1 MAGEATSSILQFAT
15 WQSSVDV
22 SFWEK
27 LASLKVD
34 SQGLKEEDVAIHGE
48 IGLRRTV
55 MMVITVESFQA
66 FDRRKMM
73 EGVAQQCVVMSVVT
87 RDVSSIV
94 SGRGATDSQH
104 SGVPI
109 PCLLSAPSPPPTHIS
124 SALAGRFIW
133 QGRKQPISPQ
143 RVLPPRLSR
152 HQALALP
159 LRLCLPCSRPP
170 RPCHTCWPAFACNA
184 SLFSATGECPYS
196 VTPFLASTHFAA
208 PLRARLSLSRL
219 PPSPPLPSS
228 LSRLPP
234 SPPLPSSLSR
244 LPPSPPLPSSLSR
257 LPPSPPLP
265 SSLSRLPPS
274 PPLPSSLSRLPPSPP
289 LPSSLSRLPPSPPLP
304 SSLSRLP
311 PSPPLPS
318 SLSRLP
324 PSPPLPSSL
333 FPLCLQLRP
342 SHFYFG
348 AEAIEKECE
357 RWRQEGSG
365 RGPREVEAAALTGE
379 AEGPE
384 GGKENG
390 NKRAVTDG
398 EAAENGE
405 VEEGR
410 QGEKG
415 NESASGEIRTADSA
429 AAAAAAA
436 IVGETASEALLSEK
450 GAPFFLLQ
458 IDTSA
463 TNTSSAH
470 PSVTAHPLTEYQR
483 LATPNES
490 LSSSSPSAPPSLLVA
505 FFDPCH
511 LPLSPGWP
519 LRNLLLLASLRWQ
532 VRACSSVSLAFSPPP
547 LPLLHHHPPRPSLDL
562 SLSIP
567 PMPPPSMC
575 SACGSATVESTCTT
589 HTRAPSLLY
598 LPLYASLPGHVSPPD
613 WLNPITAPATC
624 PSATGWEL
632 NTKGRT
638 GARCADLAPLMDPT
652 RLADEAASLNLK
664 LMRWRVLPQLQ
675 LERLNATK
683 CLLLGAGTLGCQV
696 ARSLLAWGIR
706 DITLVDYGAVS
717 YSNPRTS
724 GHRLAIPMPGHPVSP
739 SEAPRVQADV
749 TALLALVRQ
758 SDAVFLLTDTRES
771 RWLPTLLCAAE
782 GKVAINAALGFDSFL
797 VMRHGA
803 PLLPLLDTSAP
814 VASESAPA
822 ASESA
827 PAASE
832 SAPAASESAP
842 SKRLGCYF
850 CNDVVAPLNSTAHR
864 TLDQQCTVTRP
875 GLATIAGA
883 LAVELLV
890 GLLHHPMGV
899 AAPAEDTSA
908 DGVSASA
915 SSHLCSP
922 LGPLPHQLRGFLSSF
937 PQLPITGFAF
947 HQCTACSPM
956 LRGFLSSFSQLPIT
970 GFAFPQCTACSP
982 TVVSAYRERRYA
994 FLMDAFN
1001 DPTYLERI
1009 TGLDKLHAATV
1020 EIEVDWDDSE
1030 DDNTGIGST
1039 RTARKAAVTVPIVL
1053 PTLLPNNRYNAK
1065 CLDGSPP
1072 GYYFRPGFRNGASS
1086 WHIHLPPGGWCSS
1099 LSACANRSTTF
1110 LGSSKPERQK
1120 DSPYSNASYA
1130 YLGILSTGPYVNRAF
1145 RNWNLVVPIYC
1156 DGGGF
1161 QGTAGWV
1168 KVNNSFG
1175 IYMDGWNGVK
1185 AVLADVKELRGMQS
1199 AERVLL
1205 SGQSAGAET
1214 VLMQY
1219 KHMREYVSMAKDHQ
1233 ANPRQSAGAQTVLT
1247 LCEHMREYAPNAK
1260 TIKCLMDSGSFTGE
1274 VWCGDKGFQ
1283 VVYSQANHS
1292 YAPNARTIRC
1302 LIDSGSFTS
1311 EVGCGDEGFKGE

>member
-34 SQGLKEEDVAIHGE
+34 SQGLKEEDVAIHGMSAAWCQAGVLL
-48 IGLRRTV
+48 IPS
-55 MMVITVESFQA
+55 TVESFRA
-66 FDRRKMM
+66 FDRRKMR
-73 EGVAQQCVVMSVVT
+73 EGVAQQ
-87 RDVSSIV
+87 
-94 SGRGATDSQH
+94 
-104 SGVPI
+104 PI

-265 SSLSRLPPS
+265 SSL
-274 PPLPSSLSRLPPSPP
+274 
-289 LPSSLSRLPPSPPLP
+289 
-304 SSLSRLP
+304 
-311 PSPPLPS
+311 
-318 SLSRLP
+318 
-324 PSPPLPSSL
+324 
-333 FPLCLQLRP
+333 FPLCLQPRP

-532 VRACSSVSLAFSPPP
+532 ATSLHVLCLRQRHGRIRLHHSLLLHVQIPPP
-547 LPLLHHHPPRPSLDL
+547 P
-562 SLSIP
+562 
-567 PMPPPSMC
+567 
-575 SACGSATVESTCTT
+575 A
-589 HTRAPSLLY
+589 
-598 LPLYASLPGHVSPPD
+598 D

-717 YSNPRTS
+717 YSNPVRQCLFSLKHCLNGGAPKAQAAAEALKEILPTARTS

-937 PQLPITGFAF
+937 SQLPITGFAF

-956 LRGFLSSFSQLPIT
+956 
-970 GFAFPQCTACSP
+970 
-982 TVVSAYRERRYA
+982 VVSAYRERRYA

-1030 DDNTGIGST
+1030 DDNSEDFGE
-1039 RTARKAAVTVPIVL
+1039 IV
-1053 PTLLPNNRYNAK
+1053 
-1065 CLDGSPP
+1065 
-1072 GYYFRPGFRNGASS
+1072 
-1086 WHIHLPPGGWCSS
+1086 
-1099 LSACANRSTTF
+1099 
-1110 LGSSKPERQK
+1110 
-1120 DSPYSNASYA
+1120 
-1130 YLGILSTGPYVNRAF
+1130 
-1145 RNWNLVVPIYC
+1145 
-1156 DGGGF
+1156 
-1161 QGTAGWV
+1161 
-1168 KVNNSFG
+1168 
-1175 IYMDGWNGVK
+1175 
-1185 AVLADVKELRGMQS
+1185 
-1199 AERVLL
+1199 
-1205 SGQSAGAET
+1205 
-1214 VLMQY
+1214 
-1219 KHMREYVSMAKDHQ
+1219 
-1233 ANPRQSAGAQTVLT
+1233 
-1247 LCEHMREYAPNAK
+1247 
-1260 TIKCLMDSGSFTGE
+1260 
-1274 VWCGDKGFQ
+1274 
-1283 VVYSQANHS
+1283 
-1292 YAPNARTIRC
+1292 
-1302 LIDSGSFTS
+1302 S
-1311 EVGCGDEGFKGE
+1311 E

>member
-34 SQGLKEEDVAIHGE
+34 SQGLKEEDVAIH
-48 IGLRRTV
+48 
-55 MMVITVESFQA
+55 
-66 FDRRKMM
+66 
-73 EGVAQQCVVMSVVT
+73 
-87 RDVSSIV
+87 
-94 SGRGATDSQH
+94 
-104 SGVPI
+104 
-109 PCLLSAPSPPPTHIS
+109 
-124 SALAGRFIW
+124 GRFIW

-532 VRACSSVSLAFSPPP
+532 CHGRIN
-547 LPLLHHHPPRPSLDL
+547 LHHSHPRTLPSVPSSLCLPPR
-562 SLSIP
+562 
-567 PMPPPSMC
+567 
-575 SACGSATVESTCTT
+575 
-589 HTRAPSLLY
+589 
-598 LPLYASLPGHVSPPD
+598 PPD

-696 ARSLLAWGIR
+696 ARSLLVSLAHQA
-706 DITLVDYGAVS
+706 ITSPFLCLPGH
-717 YSNPRTS
+717 PRTS

-899 AAPAEDTSA
+899 YGWKEQVSGLAAIVGALAVELLVGLLHHPMGVERVWVEGAGEWAGSHSRGSGSGVLVGLLHHPLGVAAPAEDTSA

-947 HQCTACSPM
+947 HHYAASSP
-956 LRGFLSSFSQLPIT
+956 P
-970 GFAFPQCTACSP
+970 SP
-982 TVVSAYRERRYA
+982 NSPSLDSPSPSAPPAPPRERRYA

-1030 DDNTGIGST
+1030 DDNSEDFGE
-1039 RTARKAAVTVPIVL
+1039 IV
-1053 PTLLPNNRYNAK
+1053 
-1065 CLDGSPP
+1065 
-1072 GYYFRPGFRNGASS
+1072 
-1086 WHIHLPPGGWCSS
+1086 
-1099 LSACANRSTTF
+1099 
-1110 LGSSKPERQK
+1110 
-1120 DSPYSNASYA
+1120 
-1130 YLGILSTGPYVNRAF
+1130 
-1145 RNWNLVVPIYC
+1145 
-1156 DGGGF
+1156 
-1161 QGTAGWV
+1161 
-1168 KVNNSFG
+1168 
-1175 IYMDGWNGVK
+1175 
-1185 AVLADVKELRGMQS
+1185 
-1199 AERVLL
+1199 
-1205 SGQSAGAET
+1205 
-1214 VLMQY
+1214 
-1219 KHMREYVSMAKDHQ
+1219 
-1233 ANPRQSAGAQTVLT
+1233 
-1247 LCEHMREYAPNAK
+1247 
-1260 TIKCLMDSGSFTGE
+1260 
-1274 VWCGDKGFQ
+1274 
-1283 VVYSQANHS
+1283 
-1292 YAPNARTIRC
+1292 
-1302 LIDSGSFTS
+1302 S
-1311 EVGCGDEGFKGE
+1311 E

>member
-1 MAGEATSSILQFAT
+1 MAVEATSSILQFAT

-34 SQGLKEEDVAIHGE
+34 SQGLTEEDVAIHGFFTPSSHSQLPSFLSLSSASFPPSPAPPPRFHLIQPDGTTNTSDST
-48 IGLRRTV
+48 IGGEMDLRRTV
-55 MMVITVESFQA
+55 IVAESFRA
-66 FDRRKMM
+66 FDRWKMM
-73 EGVAQQCVVMSVVT
+73 EGVAQQLWQ
-87 RDVSSIV
+87 DVL
-94 SGRGATDSQH
+94 SGKAEKHPS
-104 SGVPI
+104 
-109 PCLLSAPSPPPTHIS
+109 LLNAFFLLVYPDIKHW
-124 SALAGRFIW
+124 RFHYAFAF
-133 QGRKQPISPQ
+133 P
-143 RVLPPRLSR
+143 
-152 HQALALP
+152 ALALP
-159 LRLCLPCSRPP
+159 A
-170 RPCHTCWPAFACNA
+170 PA
-184 SLFSATGECPYS
+184 T
-196 VTPFLASTHFAA
+196 LAG
-208 PLRARLSLSRL
+208 L
-219 PPSPPLPSS
+219 PLPATQAF
-228 LSRLPP
+228 
-234 SPPLPSSLSR
+234 SPEL
-244 LPPSPPLPSSLSR
+244 
-257 LPPSPPLP
+257 
-265 SSLSRLPPS
+265 
-274 PPLPSSLSRLPPSPP
+274 
-289 LPSSLSRLPPSPPLP
+289 
-304 SSLSRLP
+304 
-311 PSPPLPS
+311 
-318 SLSRLP
+318 
-324 PSPPLPSSL
+324 
-333 FPLCLQLRP
+333 
-342 SHFYFG
+342 

-379 AEGPE
+379 AESPE
-384 GGKENG
+384 GGKQDG
-390 NKRAVTDG
+390 NERAVTDG

-405 VEEGR
+405 VDEGR

-429 AAAAAAA
+429 AAAAAV
-436 IVGETASEALLSEK
+436 VGETASEALLSEK

-458 IDTSA
+458 IDTST

-483 LATPNES
+483 LATQSES

-532 VRACSSVSLAFSPPP
+532 ATSLHVLCLRQRHGRISLHHSLLLHVQIPPP
-547 LPLLHHHPPRPSLDL
+547 P
-562 SLSIP
+562 
-567 PMPPPSMC
+567 
-575 SACGSATVESTCTT
+575 A
-589 HTRAPSLLY
+589 
-598 LPLYASLPGHVSPPD
+598 D

-632 NTKGRT
+632 NAKGRT
-638 GARCADLAPLMDPT
+638 GARCADLAPLMDPA

-717 YSNPRTS
+717 YSNPVRQCLFTVKHCLNGGVPKAQAAAEALKEILPAARTS

-749 TALLALVRQ
+749 AALLALIRQ
-758 SDAVFLLTDTRES
+758 SDTVFLLTDTRES

-803 PLLPLLDTSAP
+803 PPPLLPHATSAP
-814 VASESAPA
+814 AASESAPA
-822 ASESA
+822 ASESAPSESESASAASESAPAVSESA

-850 CNDVVAPLNSTAHR
+850 CNDVVAPLNSMAHR

-890 GLLHHPMGV
+890 GLLHHPLGF
-899 AAPAEDTSA
+899 AAPPEDTTADGFPSSTSTSSSSA
-908 DGVSASA
+908 D
-915 SSHLCSP
+915 LCSP

-937 PQLPITGFAF
+937 SQLPITGFAF
-947 HQCTACSPM
+947 HQCTACSP
-956 LRGFLSSFSQLPIT
+956 
-970 GFAFPQCTACSP
+970 
-982 TVVSAYRERRYA
+982 TVVSAYRERGFA

-1030 DDNTGIGST
+1030 DDNTGIEST

-1168 KVNNSFG
+1168 KVNSSFG
-1175 IYMDGWNGVK
+1175 IYMDGWNGIK

-1205 SGQSAGAET
+1205 SG
-1214 VLMQY
+1214 
-1219 KHMREYVSMAKDHQ
+1219 
-1233 ANPRQSAGAQTVLT
+1233 QSAGAQTVLT

-1260 TIKCLMDSGSFTGE
+1260 TIKCLMDSGSFTDSNDRYGQPF
-1274 VWCGDKGFQ
+1274 FQ
-1283 VVYSQANHS
+1283 RMASDIVALHKFTGSTKCAQAYS
-1292 YAPNARTIRC
+1292 
-1302 LIDSGSFTS
+1302 TS
-1311 EVGCGDEGFKGE
+1311 ERWHCFFPQYALPFIPRSLPLFVINSLFDYRALMLGNQLSPTNQTYSVRCVAELLRLLPNLTVQSLTASSPRQLALSLAGKKASKECTSSEQLAALWAGQNVGKFVQSVQQRGKGSDVFIPVGIEHCVIALPYWNRLRVDGVRLCDAVVSWYLQK

>member
-34 SQGLKEEDVAIHGE
+34 SQGLKEEDVAIHGFFTPSSHSQLPSFLSLSSASFPPSPAPPPRFHLIQPDDTTNTSDSTSADVTTTAE
-48 IGLRRTV
+48 V
-55 MMVITVESFQA
+55 AAASDVIATAGNSSRSSAVSSTGMSAAWCQAGVLLIPSTVESFRA
-66 FDRRKMM
+66 FDRRKMR
-73 EGVAQQCVVMSVVT
+73 EGVAQQ
-87 RDVSSIV
+87 DVL
-94 SGRGATDSQH
+94 SGKAESNP
-104 SGVPI
+104 S
-109 PCLLSAPSPPPTHIS
+109 LLNAFFLLVYPDIKHW
-124 SALAGRFIW
+124 RFHYAFAF
-133 QGRKQPISPQ
+133 P
-143 RVLPPRLSR
+143 
-152 HQALALP
+152 ALALP
-159 LRLCLPCSRPP
+159 A
-170 RPCHTCWPAFACNA
+170 PA
-184 SLFSATGECPYS
+184 T
-196 VTPFLASTHFAA
+196 LAG
-208 PLRARLSLSRL
+208 
-219 PPSPPLPSS
+219 PPLPATQAFSPQLAFS
-228 LSRLPP
+228 LLFWGAHHDPSVLPEP
-234 SPPLPSSLSR
+234 YTPLLDPT
-244 LPPSPPLPSSLSR
+244 
-257 LPPSPPLP
+257 
-265 SSLSRLPPS
+265 
-274 PPLPSSLSRLPPSPP
+274 
-289 LPSSLSRLPPSPPLP
+289 
-304 SSLSRLP
+304 
-311 PSPPLPS
+311 
-318 SLSRLP
+318 
-324 PSPPLPSSL
+324 
-333 FPLCLQLRP
+333 Q
-342 SHFYFG
+342 
-348 AEAIEKECE
+348 AIEKECE

-415 NESASGEIRTADSA
+415 NESASGEIRTADSAA

-638 GARCADLAPLMDPT
+638 GVRCADLAPLMDPT

-717 YSNPRTS
+717 YSNPVRQCLFSLKHCLNGGAPKAQAAAEALKEILPTARTS

-937 PQLPITGFAF
+937 SQLPITGFAF

-956 LRGFLSSFSQLPIT
+956 
-970 GFAFPQCTACSP
+970 
-982 TVVSAYRERRYA
+982 VVSAYRERRYA

-1219 KHMREYVSMAKDHQ
+1219 QHMREYVSMAEDHQ
-1233 ANPRQSAGAQTVLT
+1233 ANPSQLNLPSPPPSSPSPLYQDNQQEPRRCCHWQSAGAQTVLT

-1260 TIKCLMDSGSFTGE
+1260 TIKCLMDSGSFTDSNDRYGQPF
-1274 VWCGDKGFQ
+1274 FQ
-1283 VVYSQANHS
+1283 RMASDIVALHKF
-1292 YAPNARTIRC
+1292 T
-1302 LIDSGSFTS
+1302 GSTNPFCNLFYDLFY
-1311 EVGCGDEGFKGE
+1311 E